1 MLQPTTGNITRQLS
15 DEELITRIISGQKNL
30 FELIIRKYNPR
41 LYRIGMSIVHDS
53 TEVEDIMQTVYVKAY
68 ENLTRLENRSFFG
81 TWLTKIFIN
90 ESLLQLKR
98 KQRTTPVTEI
108 NIKNETTQTMQIPI
122 NTIINKEL
130 GKVLEDAL
138 LQLPEKYR
146 IVFVL
151 REIEEMNVAETVE
164 ALGIS
169 EANVKTRLN
178 RSKVMLREHLG
189 GYYRNN
195 QVFHFHLTRCD
206 RIVHKVFDQ
215 LQIDLPL

>member
-1 MLQPTTGNITRQLS
+1 MLQPLTGNIAEQLT
-15 DEELITRIISGQKNL
+15 DEEVITRILRGEKNL

-53 TEVEDIMQTVYVKAY
+53 VEVEDIMQTVYVKIY
-68 ENLTRLENRSFFG
+68 ENLARLENHAFFG

-90 ESLLQLKR
+90 ESLLRLKR
-98 KQRTTPVTEI
+98 KQKIKAVTEI
-108 NIKNETTQTMQIPI
+108 NIKHETSQPMHTPI
-122 NTIINKEL
+122 NAIMNKEL
-130 GKVLEDAL
+130 GEILEDAL

-151 REIEEMNVAETVE
+151 REMEDMNVAETVK

-169 EANVKTRLN
+169 AANVKTSLK
-178 RSKVMLREHLG
+178 RSKVMLREHLNS
-189 GYYRNN
+189 YYKND

-206 RIVHKVFDQ
+206 RIVERVLDE
-215 LQIDLPL
+215 LQIDRF